1 MKQFAAVSA
10 LALFYLLAVH
20 LPHPRFSNVLPVLV
34 LSLWFGPGSMARMED
49 LGWGLLLGP
58 SAALFIL
65 ALLPKVRNAVWRH
78 ALLASSWACVVLA
91 LLDLPLILLFVG
103 GLSTPSAMA
112 VAVIIGLS
120 VVAWTA
126 LLASLTAEALGRP
139 RTRPSPLRW
148 ITVTSITAVSVW
160 SLAVM
165 AAAWSSTI
173 RLADGRPYC
182 IVQPGGARDYTGI
195 HSALALRGSHFYT
208 DATGYKDSSR
218 WYFNVI
224 LVIEDPDGRLYFN
237 WSYRNWRFDHL
248 PSTGY
253 IADFREACVPTPGF
267 LPDLLVV
274 GASGQGKMSRDM
286 MQGLTA

>member
-1 MKQFAAVSA
+1 MKQLAAISA

-20 LPHPRFSNVLPVLV
+20 LPHPRFSSVLPVLV
-34 LSLWFGPGSMARMED
+34 VSLWSGPGSMTWMED

-58 SAALFIL
+58 SAAFFTL
-65 ALLPKVRNAVWRH
+65 ALLPKLHSSVWRH

-91 LLDLPLILLFVG
+91 LLDLPVIFLFVG

-120 VVAWTA
+120 VAAWTA

-148 ITVTSITAVSVW
+148 IAVTSIAVVSAW

-182 IVQPGGARDYTGI
+182 IAQPGGTRDYTRI

-218 WYFNVI
+218 WYFNAI
-224 LVIEDPDGRLYFN
+224 LIVEDRGERIYFN
-237 WSYRNWRFDHL
+237 WSYRNWWFDHL
-248 PSTGY
+248 PSTRF
-253 IADFREACVPTPGF
+253 IADFRGACAPTPSF

-274 GASGQGKMSRDM
+274 GVSGQAKVPQDTMQDM
-286 MQGLTA
+286 TA